1 MLSKAFT
8 PFRIRG
14 MEMKNRFIK
23 TATFEGMSQKGVP
36 DQRLYD
42 LHAQMAA
49 NDVALTTV
57 AYGAVNEDGLTHE
70 EQMVIDDSA
79 TPHLKKLAK
88 AVHDSGGKVSLQ
100 LTHCGYFSRSSR
112 FQSRRP
118 FAPSVTLNKY
128 GLMRGRPWSRSMSRV
143 DIDRT
148 IADFARA
155 AELAQFA
162 GFDAVEVHM
171 GHGYLLSQFLS
182 PAVNRRN
189 DEYGGSIEN
198 RARLALEVVRAIR
211 MKTGEEFPIFSKLN
225 LSDDLAN
232 GFTLNDCIKTVQ
244 MLERN
249 SVDAVILSGG
259 FTSLTPFFLMRGE
272 VPLKEMVE
280 SEKNYLQK
288 LALRFF
294 GRQIIKKYEFEENF
308 FMEMA
313 RKVRKRTYMP
323 LVYVGGVV
331 SAQGIQRI
339 MEEGFDMIA
348 LGRALIAEPDF
359 LLKIKA
365 DSTHISPCDQCNKC
379 VGYMEKTGIRCV
391 L

>member
-1 MLSKAFT
+1 
-8 PFRIRG
+8 

-23 TATFEGMSQKGVP
+23 TATYEGMSRKGEP
-36 DQRLYD
+36 EQRLYD

-100 LTHCGYFSRSSR
+100 LTHCGYFTRSSR

-155 AELAQFA
+155 AGLAQLA

-182 PAVNRRN
+182 PAVNKRN

-198 RARLALEVVRAIR
+198 RARMALEVVRAIR
-211 MKTGEEFPIFSKLN
+211 MNTGEDFPIFSKLN
-225 LSDDLAN
+225 LSDDLEQ
-232 GFTLNDCIKTVQ
+232 GFSLNDCIKTVQ

-249 SVDAVILSGG
+249 GVDAVTLSGG
-259 FTSLTPFFLMRGE
+259 FTSLTPYFLMRGE

-280 SEKNYLQK
+280 SERNCLQK

-308 FMEMA
+308 FLEMA

-331 SAQGIQRI
+331 SAQGIHRI

-359 LLKIKA
+359 LRKVRA

>member
-8 PFRIRG
+8 PIRIRG

-23 TATFEGMSQKGVP
+23 TATYEGMSRKGEP
-36 DQRLYD
+36 EQRLYD
-42 LHAQMAA
+42 LHALMAA

-70 EQMVIDDSA
+70 EQMVIDESA
-79 TPHLKKLAK
+79 ASHLKNLAR
-88 AVHDSGGKVSLQ
+88 AVHDHGGKVSFQ
-100 LTHCGYFSRSSR
+100 LTHCGYFTMSSR

-155 AELAQFA
+155 AGLAQLA

-182 PAVNRRN
+182 PAINKRN

-198 RARLALEVVRAIR
+198 RARLALEVIRAIR
-211 MKTGEEFPIFSKLN
+211 MNTGEDFPIFSKLN
-225 LSDDLAN
+225 LSDDLEQ
-232 GFTLNDCIKTVQ
+232 GFSLNDCIKTVQ
-244 MLERN
+244 MLEPN
-249 SVDAVILSGG
+249 GVDAVTLSGG

-280 SEKNYLQK
+280 SERNYLQK

-308 FMEMA
+308 FLEMA
-313 RKVRKRTYMP
+313 SKVRKRTYMP

-331 SAQGIQRI
+331 SSQGIQRI

-359 LLKIKA
+359 IVKVRN
-365 DSTHISPCDQCNKC
+365 DNTHISPCDQCNKC